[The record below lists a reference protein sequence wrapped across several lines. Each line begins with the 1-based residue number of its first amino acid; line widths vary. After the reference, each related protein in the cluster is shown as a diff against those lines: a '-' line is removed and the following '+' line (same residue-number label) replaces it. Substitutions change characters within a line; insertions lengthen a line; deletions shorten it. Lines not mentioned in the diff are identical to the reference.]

1 MKCEWVQQNIMLH
14 VYDELADDARYE
26 LDQHVARCE
35 ACAAELAAAREFRQT
50 MATVTVVEPSPNL
63 LTSSRMRLQEA
74 LETTQQGGFW
84 TRLTFDPGIWLRQ
97 VRFSPALAAV
107 LLLVGFGGGT
117 AVTFRAMKGGTSD
130 PSGQNAGANATP
142 TNVSTPTEDANIT
155 GIRSITLEPGTNSLE
170 PGTKRVNIKYDT
182 VSTRE
187 TAGSLSDVRIQQLL
201 LFAAQNNTNSG
212 VRVDSVD
219 LLGQRMNDSRVREAL
234 VYALRYDNNPGV
246 RLKALEGLGSYVKD
260 DVRVRDAVLET
271 LTNDANPGLRTEA
284 LRVLEPVRADA
295 SVRATLERLA
305 AKDSNKFI
313 RDQSRAQLA
322 QLPELD

>member
-35 ACAAELAAAREFRQT
+35 ACAAELAAAGEFRQT

-74 LETTQQGGFW
+74 LETTQPGGFW
-84 TRLTFDPGIWLRQ
+84 TRVTFDPGVWFRQ
-97 VRFSPALAAV
+97 MRFSPALAAV
-107 LLLVGFGGGT
+107 LLLAGFGGGT
-117 AVTFRAMKGGTSD
+117 ALTFQVMKGSGPTVDPGT
-130 PSGQNAGANATP
+130 PAGAPSA
-142 TNVSTPTEDANIT
+142 EANIT
-155 GIRSITLEPGTNSLE
+155 GIRSVTPEPGTN
-170 PGTKRVNIKYDT
+170 RVNIKYDT
-182 VSTRE
+182 VKTEE
-187 TAGSLSDVRIQQLL
+187 TAGSLNDARIQQLL

-219 LLGQRMNDSRVREAL
+219 LLRQRMNDSRVREAL
-234 VYALRYDNNPGV
+234 VYTLRYDNNPGV

-284 LRVLEPVRADA
+284 LQILEPVSADA

>member
-63 LTSSRMRLQEA
+63 LASSRMRLQEA

-117 AVTFRAMKGGTSD
+117 AVTFRAMKGAD
-130 PSGQNAGANATP
+130 LLGQNAGANVSVP

-155 GIRSITLEPGTNSLE
+155 GIRSITPELGSN
-170 PGTKRVNIKYDT
+170 RVNIKYDT
-182 VSTRE
+182 VSTKE

-219 LLGQRMNDSRVREAL
+219 LLRQRMNDSRVREAL

>member
-35 ACAAELAAAREFRQT
+35 ACAAELAAAQEFRQT

-74 LETTQQGGFW
+74 LETAQQGGFW

-97 VRFSPALAAV
+97 VRFSPALAAM

-117 AVTFRAMKGGTSD
+117 AVTFRAMKGGTTEV
-130 PSGQNAGANATP
+130 PGQGAGVNAGMM
-142 TNVSTPTEDANIT
+142 TEDANIT
-155 GIRSITLEPGTNSLE
+155 GIRSITPEPGTN
-170 PGTKRVNIKYDT
+170 RVNIKYDT
-182 VSTRE
+182 VNTKE
-187 TAGSLSDVRIQQLL
+187 TAGSLNDTRIQQLL

-219 LLGQRMNDSRVREAL
+219 LLKQRMNDSRVREAL

-284 LRVLEPVRADA
+284 LRVLEPVHADA

-313 RDQSRAQLA
+313 REQSRAQLA

>member
-35 ACAAELAAAREFRQT
+35 ACAAELAAAQEFRQT
-50 MATVTVVEPSPNL
+50 MATVAVVDPTPNL
-63 LTSSRMRLQEA
+63 LASSRMRLQEA
-74 LETTQQGGFW
+74 LETTQQGGLW
-84 TRLTFDPGIWLRQ
+84 SRLMFDPGVWLRQ
-97 VRFSPALAAV
+97 MRFSPALAAV

-117 AVTFRAMKGGTSD
+117 AVTFRAMKGGTPD
-130 PSGQNAGANATP
+130 AVAQVGGAPA
-142 TNVSTPTEDANIT
+142 EEANIT
-155 GIRSITLEPGTNSLE
+155 GIRSITPELGTN
-170 PGTKRVNIKYDT
+170 RVNIKYDT
-182 VSTRE
+182 VNTRE
-187 TAGSLSDVRIQQLL
+187 TAGSLNDTRIQQLL

-219 LLGQRMNDSRVREAL
+219 LLKQRMNDSRVREAL

-322 QLPELD
+322 QLPDLD

>member
-1 MKCEWVQQNIMLH
+1 
-14 VYDELADDARYE
+14 
-26 LDQHVARCE
+26 
-35 ACAAELAAAREFRQT
+35 
-50 MATVTVVEPSPNL
+50 
-63 LTSSRMRLQEA
+63 
-74 LETTQQGGFW
+74 
-84 TRLTFDPGIWLRQ
+84 
-97 VRFSPALAAV
+97 
-107 LLLVGFGGGT
+107 VGFGGGT
-117 AVTFRAMKGGTSD
+117 AVTFRAMKD
-130 PSGQNAGANATP
+130 GQPILVDKPVNP
-142 TNVSTPTEDANIT
+142 PEVDASIT
-155 GIRSITLEPGTNSLE
+155 GIRSITPEPGTN
-170 PGTKRVNIKYDT
+170 RVNIKYDT
-182 VSTRE
+182 VNTKE

-219 LLGQRMNDSRVREAL
+219 LLRQRMNDSRVREAL

>member
-1 MKCEWVQQNIMLH
+1 MKCEWVQQNIVLH
-14 VYDELADDARYE
+14 VYDELPDDARYE

-35 ACAAELAAAREFRQT
+35 VCAAELAAAREFRQT
-50 MATVTVVEPSPNL
+50 MATVTVAEPTPNL
-63 LTSSRMRLQEA
+63 LASSRMKLQEA
-74 LETTQQGGFW
+74 LETAQQGGFW
-84 TRLTFDPGIWLRQ
+84 NRLTFDPGLWLRQ

-107 LLLVGFGGGT
+107 LLIAGFGGGT
-117 AVTFRAMKGGTSD
+117 AVTFRVMKDSHGTDLAQGGAAPPAVES
-130 PSGQNAGANATP
+130 
-142 TNVSTPTEDANIT
+142 NIS
-155 GIRSITLEPGTNSLE
+155 GIRSITPEPGTN
-170 PGTKRVNIKYDT
+170 RVNIKYDS
-182 VSTRE
+182 VSTQE
-187 TAGSLSDVRIQQLL
+187 TAGSLNDVRIQQLL

-219 LLGQRMNDSRVREAL
+219 LLKQRMNDSRVREAL

-271 LTNDANPGLRTEA
+271 LVSDTNPGLRTEA

-305 AKDSNKFI
+305 AKDGNRFI
-313 RDQSRAQLA
+313 RVQSRSLLA
-322 QLPELD
+322 QLPEID

>member
-1 MKCEWVQQNIMLH
+1 MKCEWVRQNIMLH

-84 TRLTFDPGIWLRQ
+84 TRLTFDPGVWLRQ

-117 AVTFRAMKGGTSD
+117 AVTFRVMKGNPTEGPQS
-130 PSGQNAGANATP
+130 AGPIGATP
-142 TNVSTPTEDANIT
+142 DVEANIT
-155 GIRSITLEPGTNSLE
+155 GIRSITPEAGTN
-170 PGTKRVNIKYDT
+170 RVNIRYDT
-182 VSTRE
+182 VNTKE
-187 TAGSLSDVRIQQLL
+187 TAGSLSDIRIQQLL

-219 LLGQRMNDSRVREAL
+219 LLRQRMNDSRVREAL